1 MSKIRI
7 VVMLT
12 LTVAFLSLLAAVPAV
27 AGKPLQQASG
37 GGFFHVDDQSGQENH
52 HMFAFNAEETADGT
66 IMGQMQHN
74 NITKGFNVHLGI
86 VEMVEVDA
94 GVVWLR
100 GMVTNSNNPSVPPT
114 AYKCVLF
121 VDNGEGMHADPDESS
136 KLTNCPGS
144 STTYPLE
151 GGNIQVR

>member
-12 LTVAFLSLLAAVPAV
+12 LTVVFLSLLAAGPAV
-27 AGKPLQQASG
+27 AERPLQQASG
-37 GGFFHVDDQSGQENH
+37 GGFFHQDDQSGLENH
-52 HMFAFNAEETADGT
+52 HMFAFNAQETADGT

-86 VEMVEVDA
+86 VDMEVNA
-94 GVVWLR
+94 GVVWLK
-100 GMVTNSNNPSVPPT
+100 GMVTISNHPGVPPT

-144 STTYPLE
+144 STTYPLD